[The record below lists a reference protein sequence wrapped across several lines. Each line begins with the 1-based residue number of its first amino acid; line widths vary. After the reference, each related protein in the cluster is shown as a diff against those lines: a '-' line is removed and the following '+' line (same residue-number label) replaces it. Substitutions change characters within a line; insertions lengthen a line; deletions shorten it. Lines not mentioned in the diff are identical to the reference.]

1 MRWHSAAFRLALAIA
16 IGLVLSGLESLPAL
30 AESVPF
36 NCMILPGEDV
46 SGILMINALER
57 LTNG

>member
-1 MRWHSAAFRLALAIA
+1 MQLALVIA
-16 IGLVLSGLESLPAL
+16 FGLVLSGLESLPAL

-36 NCMILPGEDV
+36 NCVTLPGEDV
-46 SGILMINALER
+46 VSTLMTNALGR

>member
-1 MRWHSAAFRLALAIA
+1 LKRWHSAAFRLALAIA

-30 AESVPF
+30 AESVQLHDPARRR
-36 NCMILPGEDV
+36 LA
-46 SGILMINALER
+46 GILMTNGLGR